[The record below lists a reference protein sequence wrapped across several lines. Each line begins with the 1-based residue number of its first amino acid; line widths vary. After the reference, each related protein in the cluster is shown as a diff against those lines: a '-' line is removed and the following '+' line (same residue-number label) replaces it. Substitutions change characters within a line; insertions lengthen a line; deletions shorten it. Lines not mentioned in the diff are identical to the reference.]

1 MDLWTY
7 FLQNQ
12 GRKIHKHTQLFPV
25 YERYFTPWRNKTLNF
40 MEIGVYQGGSLQ
52 MWQSFFGPR
61 AKIVGVDINPQAKKF
76 EQPGVHVRIGDQGD
90 PVFLAALIEE
100 FGPFDIILDDASHLM
115 DKTMQSFEFLYPT
128 VPKNGLYLIEDIQ
141 TSYWK
146 DYGGGLH
153 EAHSVINR
161 AKRYIDDLNAR
172 ESAGQ
177 VPVGDF
183 TKETL
188 GIHFYDNIIVF
199 EKGHTAYRDVL
210 FLGQ

>member
-1 MDLWTY
+1 
-7 FLQNQ
+7 
-12 GRKIHKHTQLFPV
+12 
-25 YERYFTPWRNKTLNF
+25 
-40 MEIGVYQGGSLQ
+40 
-52 MWQSFFGPR
+52 
-61 AKIVGVDINPQAKKF
+61 
-76 EQPGVHVRIGDQGD
+76 
-90 PVFLAALIEE
+90 
-100 FGPFDIILDDASHLM
+100 
-115 DKTMQSFEFLYPT
+115 
-128 VPKNGLYLIEDIQ
+128 LYLIEDIQ